1 MTLVG
6 EAEALEAVVAPL
18 QARGVFVRFLRVKV
32 PYHSHYMDPLRT
44 ELEQSL
50 EGIIPRAATLPL
62 YSTVTGALVD
72 GRDLDAGYWWRNVRE
87 PVYFAAAAGAMIE
100 DGYTTFLELS
110 PHPVLSASI
119 GECLAL
125 KDRPGLAVPSLRR
138 QEEERALML
147 GALGALYGAG
157 YTPRWE
163 DVFGEGGHLVP
174 LPTYPWQRERHW
186 AETAEARQDRLGQG
200 AHPLLGR
207 PVAGAHPAWQH
218 DLSRRRLPYLEDHR
232 LRQAP
237 LLPGAAYVEMALAAA
252 GQTWGQGALE
262 LEEVAFKKAL
272 FLPPPEVAG
281 ATAVQTTLDPET
293 GRLRVYSREGTRA
306 AAPGLIAPAGPA
318 PGRCTPRP
326 PCARARTARARP
338 RRPCPPCASAAGSPS
353 PRRTPT
359 PPSPA
364 WASTTA
370 PPSRA

>member
-1 MTLVG
+1 M
-6 EAEALEAVVAPL
+6 
-18 QARGVFVRFLRVKV
+18 RFLRVKV

-50 EGIIPRAATLPL
+50 EGSSPAPASLPL

-72 GRDLDAGYWWRNVRE
+72 GRDLDAAYWWRNVRE

-157 YTPRWE
+157 YTPAGRTSSARAGNWCPCPPTP
-163 DVFGEGGHLVP
+163 GSASATGRRQPKPSRIAWARGPIPSWGGP
-174 LPTYPWQRERHW
+174 SPGPTPPGSK
-186 AETAEARQDRLGQG
+186 TS
-200 AHPLLGR
+200 
-207 PVAGAHPAWQH
+207 AGAGCPTWKTTVCARLPSCPAPRTSRWPSPPPARPGARGPWSWRGWP
-218 DLSRRRLPYLEDHR
+218 SRRPSSCPRRRWP
-232 LRQAP
+232 
-237 LLPGAAYVEMALAAA
+237 
-252 GQTWGQGALE
+252 
-262 LEEVAFKKAL
+262 
-272 FLPPPEVAG
+272 G

-306 AAPGLIAPAGPA
+306 
-318 PGRCTPRP
+318 GRR
-326 PCARARTARARP
+326 
-338 RRPCPPCASAAGSPS
+338 G
-353 PRRTPT
+353 
-359 PPSPA
+359 
-364 WASTTA
+364 
-370 PPSRA
+370 